1 MRVNKEFY
9 ISPLA
14 LDRYKPVKVEST
26 GVRITGEIGW
36 DVTLNKVL
44 DQLADKTDVDVV
56 INSPGGD
63 MFEGLAIYEA
73 LRDHP
78 GKVRVKVLGL
88 AASAASLIAMAGD
101 EIEVAE
107 SGYIMIH
114 NAWVIAVGNKN
125 QLRDVS
131 SKLEEF
137 DNTLSKIYSK
147 RTGID
152 VAAVSKLMDAET
164 WINGEE
170 AVKMGFADKSA
181 ADEAQPDEESPENA
195 RAEIDLILAKAGV
208 TRSERR
214 RLLASYRSTQN
225 AAPDDTQN
233 AVKDLNDALKTLKN
247 LLGDS

>member
-1 MRVNKEFY
+1 MRVNKDFY
-9 ISPLA
+9 LSPLA
-14 LDRYKPVKVEST
+14 LDRYKPVKVA
-26 GVRITGEIGW
+26 GQGIRITGEIGW
-36 DVTLNKVL
+36 DVTLNEVL
-44 DQLADKTDVDVV
+44 DQLADKTDVEVM

-114 NAWVIAVGNKN
+114 NAWIIAVGNKN
-125 QLRDVS
+125 QLRETS
-131 SKLEEF
+131 AKLEEF
-137 DNTLSKIYSK
+137 DTTLSKIYSK
-147 RTGID
+147 RTGIE
-152 VAAVSKLMDAET
+152 VADVSKLMDAET

-170 AVKMGFADKSA
+170 AVKIGFADKA
-181 ADEAQPDEESPENA
+181 AQLEAEPDEDSPENA
-195 RAEIDLILAKAGV
+195 RAEIDLILAKSGV
-208 TRSERR
+208 SRSERR

-225 AAPDDTQN
+225 AVSDDTQN
-233 AVKDLNDALKTLKN
+233 AVKDLSDALENLKTLFK
-247 LLGDS
+247 S

>member
-14 LDRYKPVKVEST
+14 LDRYKPVKVEGQS
-26 GVRITGEIGW
+26 VRITGEIGW

-107 SGYIMIH
+107 SGYLMIH
-114 NAWVIAVGNKN
+114 NAWVVAVGNKN

-131 SKLEEF
+131 IKLEEF
-137 DNTLSKIYSK
+137 DTTLSKIYSK
-147 RTGID
+147 RTGIE
-152 VAAVSKLMDAET
+152 VADVSKLMDAET

-170 AVKMGFADKSA
+170 AVKMGFADKA
-181 ADEAQPDEESPENA
+181 AQLETEPDETSENA
-195 RAEIDLILAKAGV
+195 RAEIDLILAKSGV
-208 TRSERR
+208 SRSERR

-225 AAPDDTQN
+225 AVPEDTQN
-233 AVKDLNDALKTLKN
+233 AVKDLSDALENFKTLFK
-247 LLGDS
+247 S

>member
-14 LDRYKPVKVEST
+14 LDRYKPVKVKDQ
-26 GVRITGEIGW
+26 GIRITGEIGW

-44 DQLADKTDVDVV
+44 DQLTDKGDVDVV

-125 QLRDVS
+125 QLRETS
-131 SKLEEF
+131 AKLEEF
-137 DNTLSKIYSK
+137 DTTLSKIYSK
-147 RTGID
+147 RTGIE
-152 VAAVSKLMDAET
+152 VADVSKLMDTET

-170 AVKMGFADKSA
+170 AVKMGFADKA
-181 ADEAQPDEESPENA
+181 AQLEAEPDETSENA

-214 RLLASYRSTQN
+214 RLLASYRSMQN
-225 AAPDDTQN
+225 AAPDDMQN

>member
-14 LDRYKPVKVEST
+14 LDRYKPVKVESA

-107 SGYIMIH
+107 SGFLMIH

-125 QLRDVS
+125 QLRDMTTTLD
-131 SKLEEF
+131 KF
-137 DNTLSKIYSK
+137 DTTLAGIYAK
-147 RTGID
+147 RSGID

-170 AVKMGFADKSA
+170 AVKMGFADKA
-181 ADEAQPDEESPENA
+181 AQLEAEPDETSENA
-195 RAEIDLILAKAGV
+195 RAEIDLILAKSGV
-208 TRSERR
+208 SRSERR
-214 RLLASYRSTQN
+214 RLLANYRRTQN
-225 AAPDDTQN
+225 AVSDDTQN
-233 AVKDLNDALKTLKN
+233 AVKDLSDALENFKN
-247 LLGDS
+247 LFKS